1 MKVIYYRVELVNNEW
16 VLTHIARCQ
25 AGNNITYMV
34 NQRSSIGEFLSTIET
49 EEGDT
54 WAYLGMVFSEYHKA
68 RGITWEPV
76 ADSGF
81 DPALKDGPSKED
93 FDLYLREYMENLNRI
108 YQGDPALKKIT
119 FFSQGHKTLS
129 EDVIRA
135 KLLANKPKPPPINL
149 FLLERNSETIY
160 NRIKVAG
167 YALGLTELPKAN
179 ILGMRHLELGTI
191 YLTFDHFALAD
202 TNARWDEPAN
212 HVSIFDVIGL
222 SNLLTTYTRILQVT
236 QSGTREFH
244 IPDMWFGSDDQKLIS
259 YEQLQSFLMTQ
270 FNNDES
276 TQSPAATDTVTP
288 PGAPPMEKDIYY
300 QIADVRRQIDQRRHE
315 LAALNNELNELERR
329 LAEINEIGH
338 NGVPYPKQSGY
349 GYQHFTRR

>member
-54 WAYLGMVFSEYHKA
+54 WAHLGMVFSEYHKA

-76 ADSGF
+76 AESGF
-81 DPALKDGPSKED
+81 DPALKNGPSKED

-119 FFSQGHKTLS
+119 FFSQGRKTLS
-129 EDVIRA
+129 EDVIHA

-149 FLLERNSETIY
+149 FLLERNSEIMY

-167 YALGLTELPKAN
+167 YALGLVELPKAN
-179 ILGMRHLELGTI
+179 ILGMRHPELGSI
-191 YLTFDHFALAD
+191 YLTFDYFALVGTGAQ
-202 TNARWDEPAN
+202 WVEPAN
-212 HVSIFDVIGL
+212 PFSIFAIIDLG
-222 SNLLTTYTRILQVT
+222 NTLTTYNRTPP
-236 QSGTREFH
+236 GTRRFD
-244 IPDMWFGSDDQKLIS
+244 IPDMWFGSNDQELIS
-259 YEQLQSFLMTQ
+259 YEQLQSFLLPQ

-276 TQSPAATDTVTP
+276 TQSPAATDDTTTP
-288 PGAPPMEKDIYY
+288 GESSMEKDIYY
-300 QIADVRRQIDQRRHE
+300 QIADVRRLIDKRRHE
-315 LAALNNELNELERR
+315 LANLNNQLSELEHR
-329 LAEINEIGH
+329 LAQYNKTERD
-338 NGVPYPKQSGY
+338 GVPYTQQSGY
-349 GYQHFTRR
+349 GHQHFTR